1 MRRLEPTTAR
11 KRNPALHRVLMPGI
25 MAAALLLVAGPALAQ
40 DKDLTDTKRVFVPV
54 EELDTIL
61 NRDKKGVILPK
72 AEFEQLVAKAK
83 QDDGAPAK
91 LLISQVD
98 YVAEIKDSQLIL
110 NTQVRFEQF
119 TPGWHSL
126 QLQTGGLSIESAKLG
141 DKQPPLG
148 RKGTGTAYL
157 LNNETGEHTLELTMS
172 APLAN
177 VGSDLVASFRLLPCP
192 SATFKITIP
201 AGKQLAVD
209 GSLMERTADNT
220 EAATLT
226 FPVGGNKKIE
236 LRVTERQRS
245 QKSDA
250 LVFMSSA
257 YGVNVAPSEITW
269 QAVTT
274 LQSFGES
281 LDKFTFTVPRTLEI
295 AAVDSTGLEAWE
307 LADNAD
313 QTATE
318 ITLTYRQPIDGSRR
332 ITFRGVMA
340 VPVNQQW
347 ALPGLRLN
355 NAASEIGRAV
365 VQHPVG
371 TRLVIETMDGIRRT
385 ADAKTN
391 SRLSQASF
399 DIWQPDFDLQL
410 RLQLREREVLANM
423 STVLDVEE
431 NTVRFETL
439 AGIECLNSPLF
450 EVLTS
455 VPVDWEPTSITLNDR
470 AVKWSKVPREAGRQ
484 YLKIPFPTPLAPGG
498 EFKLKVN
505 AVQNLT
511 PDDAGKSSFE
521 IPEVAIEDAGVVE
534 GLLLIRSANWLRT
547 TPEQLTGLDTAVLP
561 NMKSEHPAFRYQD
574 KNYSGTINVEPRAT
588 RLTAWTQTFT
598 RLDPERAVT
607 WLDLHLDV
615 QGGGLRE
622 LAVKLPESV
631 GERLRFA
638 ITQNCAPAV
647 RIREQIAQEVADGQ
661 RTWMLRFDRRV
672 RGSITL
678 GGFMEEDR
686 VDAGNAVPEAI
697 IEAADRQYGFIT
709 VEASAEQHLILD
721 VGDAELQNVDPVD
734 LPRSSYKPKERIV
747 AAYRYVRPGFTVTAT
762 EERFDRKAVP
772 TAVCDSLAMHT
783 VVSKTGQLRHQA
795 VMNFVAVGVQNLRMS
810 LPEGANLWS
819 TEIDGEP
826 VEVRRDAETY
836 LVPLKRAATPDAIRC
851 LQLTYESK
859 TDTLSVIGNFQH
871 SAPGFR
877 VDVAGSDQPIETL
890 SRTWNILHS
899 ANTVFDQS
907 NGVFE
912 PTAELG
918 EQGLL
923 ARIPNLL
930 TLPTQQTAG
939 DKALAVGAIL
949 LLVLVP
955 TLCYRRWGASGVVG
969 MLAVGLPLLL
979 IAAMLLQ
986 SSTYNARMDSTAAV
1000 PEAFE
1005 LSAAIQMRSAMD
1017 EETQNYSAAP
1027 DQSPV
1032 QSNSGFGVIQENSV
1046 KDRAPDFDFN
1056 VRDSGKVLDFGEDKN
1071 MNGFIDESAPAFG
1084 SRQLTFPGNNGDFD
1098 RIAGPIGGQVV
1109 PPTAAAPSAPQGA
1122 RLSVPID
1129 FQVPD
1134 SYVTTSFAYQGT
1146 GTADQQPD
1154 LDISYHGRE
1163 LNTIAPIAIALFVVL
1178 WFWFSRRSGVGFRV
1192 FLVACGLLLPLA
1204 LAPLVPSLWQIG
1216 LEGIFFGTL
1225 AGIALWVL
1233 AGVIDRIKRLPISRR
1248 ELNAAAVLLI
1258 LLAPTAATQAQTSDN
1273 PPRIVVPYDENGQ
1286 PLAADRVFLPHAT
1299 FLKLWQQANPDK
1311 AFANAPVDGLVSS
1324 ANYAAKLVRDGDSAH
1339 MQIRARFVLHNF
1351 RDKQVSVRLPL
1362 GQVAVETAELNG
1374 ETAPLR
1380 VEMIKDNN
1388 READTFR
1395 GANGPPKQMVQQ
1407 KAAPRP
1413 NLKPALSVVLEKPG
1427 DSVLD
1432 IDFVVPVKLTGPA
1445 GRFQLPLEPM
1455 ASALMSF
1462 QLPDEDLQ
1470 VRVNG
1475 SSTAWR
1481 TGEGDDLQFP
1491 VSAGGNVTIEWQP
1504 KDEDS
1509 GVDRVIHTESTTT
1522 VIMND
1527 AGLQVKAE
1535 LAYRIRQGSA
1545 SELTFRIPA
1554 TAILQQVTGT
1564 DVGGWQQ
1571 DENDGVRTVRVFLRR
1586 SVEKE
1591 TAITVQLFAN
1601 PDITDKPTIISIPN
1615 VEPIE
1620 VTREVGQLGIF
1631 AGIVVRADTAKGAT
1645 QIAPG
1650 TFPARHNSMAAVLA
1664 WRHRVRPFEVTV
1676 SAVRPQAR
1684 LKANANHAVFVER
1697 RKLRYTSRFDL
1708 QPQGAPRARV
1718 AVVLPQDFLP
1728 LEVYATNIA
1737 DWYPYKDESGTDLLI
1752 VDLATP
1758 TLKAVEL
1765 VVTGTIA
1772 REPDA
1777 DIASIPAPRMNEATE
1792 ATSQIAIRIDE
1803 SYTSSIDNS
1812 GDWKSVAPELLDQD
1826 VQKLS
1831 KANIRFAFQTDNL
1844 EPEPIAVRLTTM
1856 PATLFGESVSI
1867 ISLTDTSV
1875 EYSLNLKWI
1884 VRQSATDRFA
1894 FSGPDWLAGKLEVRG
1909 NGLRQIIESEPADGR
1924 VTWTLVLQEP
1934 RSTEYFALG
1943 TATFPP
1949 TRNANLQSPMLQ
1961 CEPGTAETNPIQVQ
1975 NHYAVVINQSE
1986 RLITPVDASLKTI
1999 EPDELQ
2005 IKIPQKY
2012 LDRATQIVAVPKTAP
2027 PQWTVTTPERREGA
2041 PATVNLAD
2049 LKTVVASDG
2058 SFRTKATYTL
2068 RNRTRQFLPL
2078 VLPDDTTL
2086 LSVFVKGKPAR
2097 PVVTERGGKQ
2107 LHLIALPRTSEADLS
2122 FGVEIVVSGSI
2133 PNAGTGSGLNLAGS
2147 EVSLPVPEVLSQRD
2161 DEEFGIP
2168 VAMTVWKVHVPDSWH
2183 ADMLTGSSNVTRQ
2196 DESGSDV
2203 IRVMS
2208 SLKEAVE
2215 QSFAFSGSNVGSK
2228 RSEVNK
2234 QATAYD
2240 NLKQAEQRFVADNSG
2255 SMQNKEV
2262 ARELQQLQRNISDL
2276 KKQLAEKGVTF
2287 NADASK
2293 ANVDQNLQVTD
2304 GGQNYI
2310 VDFNDSLITGNSV
2323 QGFTGGEQ
2331 FRADNFKLGLKGK
2344 RGNDKQG
2351 YADSKAKGNFNSLG
2365 RNRSGTKSF
2374 QNLNSQV
2381 YSVDVPQSEQR
2392 ERFNQSTTP
2401 SFDPFDPGGDQQGQ
2415 AGDGEPQSGGG
2426 GYFGGGGGGGGLGGG
2441 LSDQPNFS
2449 NAPQESAVPPPLVG
2463 FGTSPRKPATRSMN
2477 LQGNVIL
2484 QPLDDLGAVIIQGN
2498 QTDTD
2503 AVDGVIQELEAAE
2516 VQTPTEW
2523 TQTGGLS
2530 LPINVASDATPMN
2543 FSKVGGTPQLT
2554 LRIRPADTMRKGY
2567 GLIWAIAWIGIALAA
2582 LAAYRKAGTTGLWQF
2597 VPMAMTLTGL
2607 LGFALLKGPNATAA
2621 FILFAIGVALVALA
2635 STKKP
2640 APTT

>member
-1 MRRLEPTTAR
+1 
-11 KRNPALHRVLMPGI
+11 MPGI
-25 MAAALLLVAGPALAQ
+25 IAAALLLVAGPALAQ

-83 QDDGAPAK
+83 RDDGAPAK
-91 LLISQVD
+91 LLISQID

-157 LNNETGEHTLELTMS
+157 LNNKTGEHTLELTMS

-177 VGSDLVASFRLLPCP
+177 VGSDLVASFQLLPCP
-192 SATFKITIP
+192 SATFNITIP

-209 GSLMERTADNT
+209 GSLMERTADNA
-220 EAATLT
+220 EPATLT
-226 FPVGGNKKIE
+226 FPVGGNRKIE

-355 NAASEIGRAV
+355 NAASEIGRVV

-371 TRLVIETMDGIRRT
+371 TRLVIETMDGIRRA

-391 SRLSQASF
+391 SKLSQASF

-455 VPVDWEPTSITLNDR
+455 VPVDWEPTSITLNGST
-470 AVKWSKVPREAGRQ
+470 VKWSKVPREAGRQ
-484 YLKIPFPTPLAPGG
+484 YLKIPFPTPLPPGG
-498 EFKLKVN
+498 EFKLKIN

-547 TPEQLTGLDTAVLP
+547 TPEELTGLDTAVLP

-574 KNYSGTINVEPRAT
+574 KNYSGTIKVEPRAT

-686 VDAGNAVPEAI
+686 ADAGNAVPEAI

-721 VGDAELQNVDPVD
+721 VGNAELQNVDPVD

-747 AAYRYVRPGFTVTAT
+747 AAYRYVRPGFIVTAT

-826 VEVRRDAETY
+826 VEVRRDGETY
-836 LVPLKRAATPDAIRC
+836 LVPLKRAATPDAVRC

-969 MLAVGLPLLL
+969 MLAVGGPLLL

-986 SSTYNARMDSTAAV
+986 SSTYNSRMVTSAMA
-1000 PEAFE
+1000 PEAVE
-1005 LSAAIQMRSAMD
+1005 LSAATQMRSAAD
-1017 EETQNYSAAP
+1017 EETPN
-1027 DQSPV
+1027 SPTV
-1032 QSNSGFGVIQENSV
+1032 QSNSGRGVIQDNSIQS
-1046 KDRAPDFDFN
+1046 DGNIDFDFN
-1056 VRDSGKVLDFGEDKN
+1056 VQGNTISGEDLDFGEDTN
-1071 MNGFIDESAPAFG
+1071 GNGFTNESAPAFG
-1084 SRQLTFPGNNGDFD
+1084 SRQLTFPGGNG
-1098 RIAGPIGGQVV
+1098 RTAGPIGGQVQSSE
-1109 PPTAAAPSAPQGA
+1109 PTPAAPSAATGA

-1134 SYVTTSFAYQGT
+1134 SYITTSFAYQGT
-1146 GTADQQPD
+1146 NTANQQPD
-1154 LDISYHGRE
+1154 LDINYHGRE
-1163 LNTIAPIAIALFVVL
+1163 LNTIAPIAIALFVLL

-1204 LAPLVPSLWQIG
+1204 LAPLVPSLWQIA

-1233 AGVIDRIKRLPISRR
+1233 AGVIERIKRLPISRR
-1248 ELNAAAVLLI
+1248 ELNAAAVLLM
-1258 LLAPTAATQAQTSDN
+1258 LLAPTAAAQTQTSDG

-1311 AFANAPVDGLVSS
+1311 AFANAPMDGLVSS

-1339 MQIRARFVLHNF
+1339 MQIKARFVLHNF
-1351 RDKQVSVRLPL
+1351 RDQQISVRLPL

-1380 VEMIKDNN
+1380 VEMIKDTN
-1388 READTFR
+1388 RNADKFD
-1395 GANGPPKQMVQQ
+1395 GANGPAKQQIQQ
-1407 KAAPRP
+1407 KAAPQP
-1413 NLKPALSVVLEKPG
+1413 NLKPALSVVLEKSG

-1462 QLPDEDLQ
+1462 QLPDKDLQ

-1522 VIMND
+1522 VIMDD

-1545 SELTFRIPA
+1545 SELAFRIPA

-1586 SVEKE
+1586 SVEEE

-1601 PDITDKPTIISIPN
+1601 PDITDKPTIISVPN
-1615 VEPIE
+1615 VEPVE

-1631 AGIVVRADTAKGAT
+1631 AESGIVVRADTARGAT
-1645 QIAPG
+1645 QIDPG
-1650 TFPARHNSMAAVLA
+1650 TFPARHNSRPAVLA

-1697 RKLRYTSRFDL
+1697 RKLRYTSRFNL

-1758 TLKAVEL
+1758 TLQAVEL

-1772 REPDA
+1772 RQPDA

-1803 SYTSSIDNS
+1803 SYTSSIANS

-1844 EPEPIAVRLTTM
+1844 QPEPIAVRLTTM
-1856 PATLFGESVSI
+1856 PATLFGESVSV

-1909 NGLRQIIESEPADGR
+1909 NGLRQVIESEPADGR
-1924 VTWTLVLQEP
+1924 VIWTLVLQEP

-1949 TRNANLQSPMLQ
+1949 TANANLQSPMLQ
-1961 CEPGTAETNPIQVQ
+1961 CEPGTTEDNPIQVQ

-1986 RLITPVDASLKTI
+1986 RLITPVDASLKTV
-1999 EPDELQ
+1999 EPAELQ

-2027 PQWTVTTPERREGA
+2027 PQWIVTTPERREGA

-2097 PVVTERGGKQ
+2097 PVVTDRGGKQ

-2133 PNAGTGSGLNLAGS
+2133 PNVGTGSGLNLAGS

-2183 ADMLTGSSNVTRQ
+2183 ADMVTGSSNVTRQ

-2215 QSFAFSGSNVGSK
+2215 QSFAFSGSSV
-2228 RSEVNK
+2228 RSNRGEVLNK

-2240 NLKQAEQRFVADNSG
+2240 NLKQAEKRFVTDNSG

-2262 ARELQQLQRNISDL
+2262 AKELQQLQRNISDL
-2276 KKQLAEKGVTF
+2276 KKQLADQGVTF

-2293 ANVDQNLQVTD
+2293 ANIDQNLQIID
-2304 GGQNYI
+2304 GGQSYI
-2310 VDFNDSLITGNSV
+2310 VDFNDSLITGNSI
-2323 QGFTGGEQ
+2323 QGFTGSEQ
-2331 FRADNFKLGLKGK
+2331 FRADNFKLNLKGK
-2344 RGNDKQG
+2344 EGNDKQG
-2351 YADSKAKGNFNSLG
+2351 YADSGAKDKFNSLG

-2381 YSVDVPQSEQR
+2381 YSVDVPQARQR
-2392 ERFNQSTTP
+2392 GLFDEETQPATP
-2401 SFDPFDPGGDQQGQ
+2401 MFDPFSVGGDQQGQ
-2415 AGDGEPQSGGG
+2415 AGSAEPQSGAGVRSG
-2426 GYFGGGGGGGGLGGG
+2426 NSFFGGGGGGGGAGGLGGG
-2441 LSDQPNFS
+2441 LNNQPNFS
-2449 NAPQESAVPPPLVG
+2449 NVPQQSAVPPPLVG
-2463 FGTSPRKPATRSMN
+2463 FGTPPTQKPATRSMN
-2477 LQGNVIL
+2477 LQGDVVL
-2484 QPLDDLGAVIIQGN
+2484 QPLDDLGAVVINGQQADIDIVTGI
-2498 QTDTD
+2498 
-2503 AVDGVIQELEAAE
+2503 IQELEAAE
-2516 VQTPTEW
+2516 AQTPTEW

-2567 GLIWAIAWIGIALAA
+2567 GLVWAIAWIGIALAA
-2582 LAAYRKAGTTGLWQF
+2582 FAAYRKAGTTGLWQF
-2597 VPMAMTLTGL
+2597 VPMAMTLAGL
-2607 LGFALLKGPNATAA
+2607 LGFVLLKGPNATAA

-2635 STKKP
+2635 STK
-2640 APTT
+2640 ASAQTT